1 MSSSSVELQWPE
13 CLVPLKEVDNL
24 LRCGICFD
32 YFNIAMI
39 IPQCSHNYCSLC
51 IRKSLSY
58 KAQCPTCCV
67 AATGPDLKN
76 NRILDELVQTFSSAR
91 QRLLQAV
98 LDSPPVSPPAMFT
111 KKASVQ
117 SRVPS
122 SPVVPALE
130 WQKQF
135 KDAIFSKENIH
146 TPKRHLKLPE
156 REDKKIKI
164 KQEETPWGSEE
175 AHETTDQGAANLT
188 GGTKNPETPSTSAT
202 KVIMK
207 VECPVCGVAV
217 QEVHINKHLDG
228 CLARDEKKDSLRS
241 SGHTRKLL
249 PKVVYNLLSDRDL
262 RKRLKE
268 YGLSTQGTK
277 QQLIKRH
284 QEFVHM
290 YNSQCDSLNPKS
302 VAEIVKELEDIE
314 KTRVQLESSRPRE
327 VSMTFTKHQT
337 ENEIDEIHRDYRKKH
352 KAEFQLLIDQMKKR
366 KENASKIK
374 IKEERPEENDATAEV
389 LAIEIGE
396 KQSVEDQTDQASDTN
411 HSLKIE
417 VVESGISEPVDWP
430 DVRGLASTSS
440 FQSSQSSNSDCG
452 VMAPKKTAEAG
463 KRKKEMI
470 LLEVK
475 KEIIRKHEG
484 GMRLTDLAKEY
495 GKSASTIA
503 TILKMKEKIA
513 GRDAAKGVTRVS
525 KQRPPVVEEVE
536 KLLLLWIEEKQR
548 AGDTVTEAIIC
559 KKAKALHADL
569 LDQQPGT
576 SANAEGFKASRGWF
590 RRFKTRSGIHSVVR
604 HGEATSSNVAA
615 AEEFATEF
623 LEVMVSEGYLPQ
635 QVFN

>member
-1 MSSSSVELQWPE
+1 MSSSSAELQWPE

-24 LRCGICFD
+24 LRCGICFE

-111 KKASVQ
+111 KKAAVQ

-207 VECPVCGVAV
+207 GNVSSF
-217 QEVHINKHLDG
+217 IL
-228 CLARDEKKDSLRS
+228 

-440 FQSSQSSNSDCG
+440 FQSSQSSNSSSSDIIRDLEIAGMCSGSSDNDCG

-576 SANAEGFKASRGWF
+576 SADAEGFKASRGWF
-590 RRFKTRSGIHSVVR
+590 RRFKPRSGIHSVVR
-604 HGEATSSNVAA
+604 HREATSSNVAA

>member
-1 MSSSSVELQWPE
+1 MSSSSAELQWPE

-24 LRCGICFD
+24 LRCGICFE

-111 KKASVQ
+111 KKAPVQ

-440 FQSSQSSNSDCG
+440 FQSSQSSNSNCAD
-452 VMAPKKTAEAG
+452 MSRKKAAPAEAR
-463 KRKKEMI
+463 KRTKEKI
-470 LLEVK
+470 TLEMK
-475 KEIIRKHEG
+475 KEIIRKHDR
-484 GMRLTDLAKEY
+484 GMRIVDIAREY
-495 GKSASTIA
+495 GRNPSTIS
-503 TILKMKEKIA
+503 TILKMREKILA
-513 GRDAAKGVTRVS
+513 TDVAKGVTRIV
-525 KQRPPVVEEVE
+525 KNRPAVLEEVE
-536 KLLLLWIEEKQR
+536 KLLLIWMEEKQH
-548 AGDTVTEAIIC
+548 AGDTVTEAVIRE
-559 KKAKALHADL
+559 KAKALHADL
-569 LDQQPGT
+569 IHQEPGT
-576 SANAEGFKASRGWF
+576 SAEPEVFKASRGWF
-590 RRFKTRSGIHSVVR
+590 ERFKTRSGIYSVVR
-604 HGEATSSNVAA
+604 HGEAASSNVHLVTLKCLR
-615 AEEFATEF
+615 ES
-623 LEVMVSEGYLPQ
+623 VP
-635 QVFN
+635 